1 MNLLLEQVDESLTI
15 VGQELAIEFGDKQT
29 LALEI
34 TGGRGPQGPPGP
46 AGNAMVELV
55 ASGPISGHRAIC
67 DASGLAIYADPTSD
81 ATAHNLI
88 GVSYGAAVDGGTVS
102 VVTTGPLADPAFLFT
117 PGLPVYV
124 GPGGTLVQTPSAGGY
139 IRRIGY
145 ARDATTLY
153 IQIAQ
158 PIITGG

>member
-1 MNLLLEQVDESLTI
+1 MTTITIRPKTSPARITITPDVVDTATVTI
-15 VGQELAIEFGDKQT
+15 KNT
-29 LALEI
+29 
-34 TGGRGPQGPPGP
+34 GPQGPPGP
-46 AGNAMVELV
+46 AGNAMVDLV

-81 ATAHNLI
+81 STAHNLV

-102 VVTTGPLADPAFLFT
+102 VVTLGPLADPAFSFT

-124 GPGGTLVQTPSAGGY
+124 GPGGTLVQTPPAGGY

-153 IQIAQ
+153 IQISQ
-158 PIITGG
+158 PIIKGG